1 MDDILKAGPVFKSKL
16 GDDYSPFFLGEV
28 DNSILTFLNSYMV
41 KKYNIAMINEEKKQF
56 NYTQEQWLEFFGLYK
71 KLVDNHVIPSMK
83 YFTAFGKANAWEI
96 RPWLE
101 GNWGEPISWTTEGA
115 APLCI

>member
-1 MDDILKAGPVFKSKL
+1 
-16 GDDYSPFFLGEV
+16 
-28 DNSILTFLNSYMV
+28 MV
-41 KKYNIAMINEEKKQF
+41 QKYNIAMIDEEKKQF
-56 NYTQEQWLEFFGLYK
+56 NYIREQWLEFFGLYK

-101 GNWGEPISWTTEGA
+101 AKLGGTYIWTTEGTYADSLKAPSQVSAGAVPDA
-115 APLCI
+115 AGG